1 MGKMRWEREGLVG
14 LAGEWWVSWGDWM
27 CGRVWGAVGFEGAG
41 VGVWGDGCV
50 CVCSVCAE
58 FCNMGLLKG
67 VHGKMMQRRGRFLPA
82 NAFSQL
88 GGGSVL
94 R

>member
-1 MGKMRWEREGLVG
+1 VVG
-14 LAGEWWVSWGDWM
+14 ELGGWM

-50 CVCSVCAE
+50 CVCSVCAG

-67 VHGKMMQRRGRFLPA
+67 VHGKMMQRRGRFVPA